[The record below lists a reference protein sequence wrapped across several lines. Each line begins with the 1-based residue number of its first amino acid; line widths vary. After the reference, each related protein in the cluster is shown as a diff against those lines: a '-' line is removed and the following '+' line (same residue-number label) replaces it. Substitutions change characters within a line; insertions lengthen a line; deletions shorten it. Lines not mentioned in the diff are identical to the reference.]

1 MDRLSIVRDLPR
13 SVNSTSFFLKSK
25 VCRVIGSKC
34 LPTMASTSHRET
46 EDKEE
51 DFIEGDARI
60 TLSLSHLDSDNILD
74 TDDIDTDGL
83 DNLNNYAAQKFYT
96 LLRSPGGP
104 AGSH

>member
-1 MDRLSIVRDLPR
+1 
-13 SVNSTSFFLKSK
+13 
-25 VCRVIGSKC
+25 
-34 LPTMASTSHRET
+34 MASTSHCKT

-51 DFIEGDARI
+51 DFSDNDARI
-60 TLSLSHLDSDNILD
+60 MLSLSHLNSDNILD